1 MLGYAMLGKLG
12 KSGKTG
18 KARPLDKLGKQ
29 DWDAR
34 QTGVKGRSPYTVVL
48 EEEGIKGQR
57 IRKDEG

>member
-34 QTGVKGRSPYTVVL
+34 QTGVKGRSPLYFVF
-48 EEEGIKGQR
+48 
-57 IRKDEG
+57 RKLRSLGAV